1 MVQRTGACSRRQ
13 NHRQFVGGDD
23 MTRVFLAGIFHETHS
38 FTGTITGLDGFV
50 IHRGEEIL
58 RRRGDAS
65 QVDGFLSVAEREGW
79 EVVPSAVYTGGA
91 SGTVDHAVFEAFW
104 AEVKPV
110 LEKALAEGLDAIH
123 LSLHGAMVTSQC
135 DDPEGE
141 LMARIRAM
149 PGAESLP
156 IYCVGDLHATLTPRM
171 GDLSDCMIF
180 YKECPHTD
188 QFDSAVLSSS
198 LLARCLKSGVRPK
211 HLVLVTPIVWP
222 PTGTGTR
229 DGPMRALEDA
239 ARRIGKDVPG
249 VLAVNVVGGYAFSD
263 VPHAGVSFSVVTE
276 GSAEDAQNALR
287 ELAGIAWNM
296 RQGGIPEQH
305 DLDRVVREFKENN
318 YRFGGKGPVLLVEPS
333 DNIGG
338 GAPGDGTD
346 VMRALLKY
354 EIPGAGVALADA
366 EAVQALAGVPIGG
379 KITLP
384 IGGKGSPLDPGPV
397 TLEVQL
403 ISRSDG
409 VFELEDKNS
418 HLVGSLGKIIRMGPS
433 AVVRHRGLT
442 ILLTSKKLPPFDLGQ
457 WRSQGINPEE
467 LSMIGIKAA
476 VGHRVAYGPIAS
488 AEFTVNTSGPCTSD
502 ISRLPYT
509 RLRRPVFPLD
519 RLEG

>member
-1 MVQRTGACSRRQ
+1 
-13 NHRQFVGGDD
+13 
-23 MTRVFLAGIFHETHS
+23 MTRVFVAGIFHETHS
-38 FTGTITGLDGFV
+38 FSGDTTGLSAFV
-50 IHRGEEIL
+50 IHRGQEIL
-58 RRRGDAS
+58 DRRGDAS
-65 QVDGFLSVAEREGW
+65 QIDGFLSVAEREGW
-79 EVVPSAVYTGGA
+79 EVVPSAIYTGGA
-91 SGTVDHAVFEAFW
+91 SGTVDHAVFEQFW
-104 AEVKPV
+104 SEVEPV
-110 LEKALAEGLDAIH
+110 LKKALADGLDAIH
-123 LSLHGAMVTSQC
+123 LSLHGAMVTSGC

-141 LMARIRAM
+141 LMARIRAT
-149 PGAESLP
+149 PGAENLP
-156 IYCVGDLHATLTPRM
+156 MYCVGDLHGTLTPRM
-171 GDLSDCMIF
+171 GALSDCMIF
-180 YKECPHTD
+180 YRECPHTD
-188 QFDSAVLSSS
+188 QFDSAVLSST
-198 LLARCLKSGVRPK
+198 LLARCLKTGVRPK
-211 HLVLVTPIVWP
+211 HLVMVTPIVWP

-239 ARRIGKDVPG
+239 ARRMEKTIPG
-249 VLAVNVVGGYAFSD
+249 VLAVNIVGGYAFSD
-263 VPHAGVSFSVVTE
+263 VPHAGVAFSVITE
-276 GSAEDAQNALR
+276 GDEAAAQEALR
-287 ELAGIAWNM
+287 ELGGIAWEM
-296 RQGGIPEQH
+296 REGGIPKQH
-305 DLDRVVREFKENN
+305 DLDTVVRDFKESNFK
-318 YRFGGKGPVLLVEPS
+318 FGGKGPVLLVEPS

-354 EIPGAGVALADA
+354 DIQGAGIAIADAQSVAALAD
-366 EAVQALAGVPIGG
+366 VPIGG

-397 TLEVQL
+397 TLEVEL

-418 HLVGSLGKIIRMGPS
+418 HLVGSLGKIIRMGPC

-476 VGHRVAYGPIAS
+476 VGHRVAWGRIA
-488 AEFTVNTSGPCTSD
+488 AGEFTVNTSGPCTSD
-502 ISRLPYT
+502 ITRLPYT

>member
-1 MVQRTGACSRRQ
+1 
-13 NHRQFVGGDD
+13 
-23 MTRVFLAGIFHETHS
+23 MTRIFIAGIFHETHS
-38 FTGTITGLDGFV
+38 FTGDTTGLDSFV

-58 RRRGDAS
+58 KRRGDAS

-79 EVVPSAVYTGGA
+79 EVIPSAIYTGGA
-91 SGTVDHAVFEAFW
+91 SGTVEHAVFESFW
-104 AEVKPV
+104 AEIEPTLK
-110 LEKALAEGLDAIH
+110 KALAEGLDGIH
-123 LSLHGAMVTSQC
+123 LSLHGAMVTSAC

-141 LMARIRAM
+141 LMARIRAL
-149 PGAESLP
+149 PGAETIP
-156 IYCVGDLHATLTPRM
+156 IYCVGDLHATLTPKM
-171 GDLSDCMIF
+171 GNLCDCMIF
-180 YKECPHTD
+180 YRECPHTD
-188 QFDSAVLSSS
+188 SFDSAVLSAN
-198 LLARCLKSGVRPK
+198 LLARRLRSGVRPK

-239 ARRIGKDVPG
+239 ARRMEKEIPG

-263 VPHAGVSFSVVTE
+263 VPHAGVSFSIITE
-276 GSAEDAQNALR
+276 GDANAAQKALG
-287 ELAGIAWNM
+287 ELAKIAWDM
-296 RQGGIPEQH
+296 REAGIPQQH
-305 DLDRVVREFKENN
+305 DLDQVVRDFKPS
-318 YRFGGKGPVLLVEPS
+318 GKGPVLLVEPA

-346 VMRALLKY
+346 VMRALIKY
-354 EIPGAGVALADA
+354 DVQGAGVVIADSQSVAAL
-366 EAVQALAGVPIGG
+366 QSVPIGT
-379 KITLP
+379 KVTLP

-397 TLEVQL
+397 LLEVEL

-418 HLVGSLGKIIRMGPS
+418 HLVGSLGKIIRMGPC

-467 LSMIGIKAA
+467 LSIIGIKAA
-476 VGHRVAYGPIAS
+476 VGHRVAYGKIAS

-502 ISRLPYT
+502 ITRLPYKH
-509 RLRRPVFPLD
+509 LRRPVFPLD
-519 RLEG
+519 RIAIENVDA